1 MAHVRSLSQQLSDL
15 ESLNTALE
23 EHTKAIQAAAVASTA
38 DWRRAVE
45 SGAALAPDNVFL
57 SNQRAVAARS
67 RPGAAEEVG

>member
-38 DWRRAVE
+38 GVVGLAKAKHRGERERRGGREADRD
-45 SGAALAPDNVFL
+45 P
-57 SNQRAVAARS
+57 
-67 RPGAAEEVG
+67 